1 MHSLELECDLTYNLA
16 DDLTADL
23 ADNLADDFAD
33 DLADDLVDEWN
44 CESDSEHVH
53 WFLWMVTNIEN
64 SMEIAG

>member
-23 ADNLADDFAD
+23 ADDFAD

-44 CESDSEHVH
+44 CESDSVHVH